1 MQRVELSD
9 SWFSHLGTLNFS
21 PSPPPPGLLC
31 LLERDCLGAGAGR
44 NKQQPKREQVGQVS
58 GECPQGINKIL
69 ERKGCGQGGGDTK
82 DCKGSYDQENPH
94 SYEAVENVWTQST
107 YRLTVRGKLRE

>member
-1 MQRVELSD
+1 MFKRETPNCVQRVELSD
-9 SWFSHLGTLNFS
+9 SWFSHLGMLNFS
-21 PSPPPPGLLC
+21 PPRPQGLLC

-69 ERKGCGQGGGDTK
+69 ERKGCGQGGGVGPQRTAK
-82 DCKGSYDQENPH
+82 APMTRRTTIVMKQ
-94 SYEAVENVWTQST
+94 
-107 YRLTVRGKLRE
+107 